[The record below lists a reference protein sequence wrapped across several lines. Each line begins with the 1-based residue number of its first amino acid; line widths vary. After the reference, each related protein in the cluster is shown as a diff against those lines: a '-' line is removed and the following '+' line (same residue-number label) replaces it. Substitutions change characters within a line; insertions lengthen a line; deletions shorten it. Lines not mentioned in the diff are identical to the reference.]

1 MQINPL
7 QNIISPTFVILAS
20 VFDNKAFDY
29 KILNDA
35 VDKLEKFIVVL
46 KQYANNIKNI
56 PAKKLENEYH
66 TIQQLQSLFRA
77 TSHII
82 AGNAT
87 DSRLKVIKEKINS
100 LVEILDDIV
109 ETLECYMDPDL
120 LSALNDYL
128 ENGTKN
134 FTEWNL
140 K

>member
-1 MQINPL
+1 M
-7 QNIISPTFVILAS
+7 AS
-20 VFDNKAFDY
+20 VFDNKAFDE
-29 KILNDA
+29 KMLNDA

-66 TIQQLQSLFRA
+66 TIQQHQSLFRA

-109 ETLECYMDPDL
+109 ETMECYLDSDL

-134 FTEWNL
+134 FTEWTL